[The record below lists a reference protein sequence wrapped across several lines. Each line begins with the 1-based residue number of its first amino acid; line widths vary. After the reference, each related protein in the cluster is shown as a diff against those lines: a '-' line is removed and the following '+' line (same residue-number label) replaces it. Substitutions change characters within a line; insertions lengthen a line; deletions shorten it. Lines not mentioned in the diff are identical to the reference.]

1 MSEDLDKVLKEI
13 ADYDLDAV
21 LASLNDPPIEVL
33 LKDLHE
39 STEQLLKNL
48 GDY

>member
-21 LASLNDPPIEVL
+21 LASLNDPPIEVKSKNL
-33 LKDLHE
+33 YED
-39 STEQLLKNL
+39 TERLLKNL
-48 GDY
+48 GDT

>member
-1 MSEDLDKVLKEI
+1 MSKELEKI
-13 ADYDLDAV
+13 LREITEYDLDAL

-33 LKDLHE
+33 LKDLQD

-48 GDY
+48 GND